1 MYSTPHKLK
10 MYQIKLVAHKQQC
23 IDLTAD
29 IIHFLS
35 TSTTLALPSSCT
47 NVFFTEQHIRTCVCP
62 WYVFLQ
68 RFYFRAGF
76 GFVQDPSN
84 VRNVC
89 TQWKLYFEIYILSPF
104 NLSCIL
110 YKKVKLYFFFLEIL
124 KSLEKRNI
132 CHDNDKS
139 WLHTWH
145 PHCNLL

>member
-1 MYSTPHKLK
+1 MHWLNRRHNSFFVYLDH
-10 MYQIKLVAHKQQC
+10 
-23 IDLTAD
+23 
-29 IIHFLS
+29 LS
-35 TSTTLALPSSCT
+35 TTIIMHKR
-47 NVFFTEQHIRTCVCP
+47 FFYWATYSHMCLSLIS
-62 WYVFLQ
+62 FLQ

-110 YKKVKLYFFFLEIL
+110 YKKVKTYFFFLEIL

-132 CHDNDKS
+132 YHDNDKS

-145 PHCNLL
+145 PHCNLCRIVMHR